1 MKNIILIIIDAL
13 RKGNLNLYGYPI
25 ETAPFLERIGMAG
38 RVFKNAYSTTNA
50 TDPSLTSI
58 YTGKYPRH
66 AGLVNHG
73 VRIKPH
79 EIHSLNYSIF
89 LQEILLAYGYVTIA
103 IDTLHRWHRRGFKYY
118 IDPTQ
123 VHIKGGKS
131 ILKKIIHRSIKLENL
146 WLKIVPFLSSK
157 RGLSSKPTAKHV
169 TELALY
175 MLKRQAN
182 YKKPFFLLIHYW
194 DTHTPY
200 IPPQTI
206 VDRLYENNKKFYV
219 KIKPSLSEVIEKIHN
234 NSWKKYILTLFRT
247 HDYNLAR
254 VLAAYDASIL
264 YIDFHL
270 KLLFKE
276 LETLGLIDNTL
287 IIITADHGESLY
299 EHSIFFDH
307 HGLYDVSLAVPLIII
322 DREMQGKFI
331 ETPTQ
336 LIDLFP
342 TIIDLAG
349 LKPTQY
355 IKRALSNVDGIS
367 LVRDSFYETSED
379 RLLFF
384 EESYTERKI
393 ALRVGPLKYITALS
407 RRDAVCRYCGRI
419 HGGIEELYDL
429 RADPLEVINLAE
441 KKPELKALLRHELF
455 KILKRLEKRKM
466 RSKLSKYRLKMLNAL
481 RKREHIN

>member
-1 MKNIILIIIDAL
+1 
-13 RKGNLNLYGYPI
+13 
-25 ETAPFLERIGMAG
+25 MAG

-131 ILKKIIHRSIKLENL
+131 VLKKIIHRSIKLENL

-157 RGLSSKPTAKHV
+157 RGLFSKPTAKHV

-206 VDRLYENNKKFYV
+206 VDRLYENNNENFSIAFLCFAIFCGIVFYLAEIV
-219 KIKPSLSEVIEKIHN
+219 FRLSEIRRRSNCLQKKHPEN
-234 NSWKKYILTLFRT
+234 NF
-247 HDYNLAR
+247 
-254 VLAAYDASIL
+254 
-264 YIDFHL
+264 
-270 KLLFKE
+270 
-276 LETLGLIDNTL
+276 G
-287 IIITADHGESLY
+287 
-299 EHSIFFDH
+299 
-307 HGLYDVSLAVPLIII
+307 
-322 DREMQGKFI
+322 
-331 ETPTQ
+331 
-336 LIDLFP
+336 
-342 TIIDLAG
+342 
-349 LKPTQY
+349 
-355 IKRALSNVDGIS
+355 
-367 LVRDSFYETSED
+367 
-379 RLLFF
+379 
-384 EESYTERKI
+384 
-393 ALRVGPLKYITALS
+393 
-407 RRDAVCRYCGRI
+407 
-419 HGGIEELYDL
+419 
-429 RADPLEVINLAE
+429 
-441 KKPELKALLRHELF
+441 
-455 KILKRLEKRKM
+455 
-466 RSKLSKYRLKMLNAL
+466 
-481 RKREHIN
+481 HI